1 MLENKMNRKNITEK
15 FVLTLLVI
23 SFSACSVLGQW
34 WYDRLDNYIT
44 SYFLEY
50 AKFSSEQESY
60 IRKITKKYHNW
71 NSTFELPKYRE
82 LLVEVKNLS
91 DKTTNKDIEKIH
103 IKGWALVQESN
114 NFFIPYITTFCKNLT
129 DTQVEEISLKLKE
142 RIGKWESSVQ
152 ESEKEESIKDS
163 IKLFSRMSRFL
174 GVKLTETQKIEL
186 KKLYSNIDNSE
197 IDSMERQKIWNAKFV
212 SILKSRREGS
222 FNSELKVHLDSLLI
236 KQQSEKENAYNEMIA
251 ITIASLNEKQKTKF
265 QNRINFFILSLDK
278 IIKSQEESLID
289 ELEYFSPHHGQ

>member
-1 MLENKMNRKNITEK
+1 MNRKDITEK

-34 WYDRLDNYIT
+34 WYDHLDNYLA

-50 AKFSSEQESY
+50 AEFSNKQKNY
-60 IRKITKKYHNW
+60 IRKVTKKYHNW

-91 DKTTNKDIEKIH
+91 GKTTNKDIEKIR
-103 IKGWALVQESN
+103 IKGWALVQESS
-114 NFFIPYITTFCKNLT
+114 NFFTPYITTFCKNLT
-129 DTQVEEISLKLKE
+129 DTQVEEISLKRKE
-142 RIGKWESSVQ
+142 RIEKWESSVQ
-152 ESEKEESIKDS
+152 ESKNEDTIKDS

-174 GVKLTETQKIEL
+174 GVKLNETQKNEL
-186 KKLYSNIDNSE
+186 KRLYSNIENSE
-197 IDSMERQKIWNAKFV
+197 IDTIERQKVWNEKFV
-212 SILKSRREGS
+212 SILKSRREES
-222 FNSELKVHLDSLLI
+222 FHSVLKVHLDSLLVR
-236 KQQSEKENAYNEMIA
+236 QQGEKENAYNEMIA
-251 ITIASLNEKQKTKF
+251 ITIASLNEKQKAKF
-265 QNRINFFILSLDK
+265 LSRISFFILSLDK